1 MSESD
6 VKVLLKS
13 IKKLKAKKEILSCVK
28 KEDDEYEKLSKII
41 YMIESSL
48 EILKM
53 PERMT
58 ESRLTESRLEILNE
72 SEREVLQMHL
82 IDELTWEQVVT
93 QYEKCHGKQN
103 GYCKRTYER
112 IQRKALKRIR
122 EVIENSELE
131 EFIVNY
137 I

>member
-41 YMIESSL
+41 YMIESS
-48 EILKM
+48 
-53 PERMT
+53 
-58 ESRLTESRLEILNE
+58 LEILNE

-122 EVIENSELE
+122 EVIENSGLE

>member
-28 KEDDEYEKLSKII
+28 KEDDEYEKLSK
-41 YMIESSL
+41 
-48 EILKM
+48 
-53 PERMT
+53 
-58 ESRLTESRLEILNE
+58 N
-72 SEREVLQMHL
+72 
-82 IDELTWEQVVT
+82 
-93 QYEKCHGKQN
+93 
-103 GYCKRTYER
+103 ER

-122 EVIENSELE
+122 EIIENSELE
-131 EFIVNY
+131 QLLVNY